1 MKRRWQCGLQ
11 WGWQCGLLAA
21 TAGLVFG
28 AAPMQAAMG
37 EETTAQAAAAP
48 PFSGTSVSHANAV
61 VFAIDAGRNSMT
73 LLVDHG
79 EPVDVVVDPSVGDV
93 GKLQLGDTVAVT
105 FNRALLLR
113 ADKSNSTGI
122 RERVD
127 KGFTTGPSL
136 GSSLAMHRVEAVV
149 TVVRIDRNK
158 RQLTLR
164 GPTRTVVLQAS
175 SDGLLDGLKAGD
187 SVRVDYVEATAV
199 QITRDGAPV
208 R

>member
-1 MKRRWQCGLQ
+1 MKCRGQY
-11 WGWQCGLLAA
+11 GLLAA
-21 TAGLVFG
+21 IAGLVFS
-28 AAPMQAAMG
+28 AAAMLAAMG
-37 EETTAQAAAAP
+37 EEATTQAP
-48 PFSGTSVSHANAV
+48 PENPFSGTSVAHANAV
-61 VFAIDAGRNSMT
+61 VFAIDTGRNSMT
-73 LLVDHG
+73 LLEDNG
-79 EPVDVVVDPSVGDV
+79 EPVDVAVDRSIGDV
-93 GKLQLGDTVAVT
+93 GKLRLGDTVAVT

-113 ADKSNSTGI
+113 ADKSNSSGI

-127 KGFTTGPSL
+127 KGFTTGA
-136 GSSLAMHRVEAVV
+136 SLAMHRVEAVV
-149 TVVRIDRNK
+149 TVVQIDRGK

-175 SDGLLDGLKAGD
+175 SDRLLDGLEAGD

>member
-1 MKRRWQCGLQ
+1 MKRESQHRLVAAIAGLVISAAPT
-11 WGWQCGLLAA
+11 LAA
-21 TAGLVFG
+21 TGEDPATN
-28 AAPMQAAMG
+28 APPG
-37 EETTAQAAAAP
+37 N
-48 PFSGTSVSHANAV
+48 PFSGTSVAHANAV
-61 VFAIDAGRNSMT
+61 VFAIDTSRNSMT
-73 LLVDHG
+73 LLEDNG
-79 EPVDVVVDPSVGDV
+79 EPVDVVVDPGVGDV

-113 ADKSNSTGI
+113 ADKSNSSGI

-136 GSSLAMHRVEAVV
+136 GSSLSMHRVEAVA
-149 TVVRIDRNK
+149 TVVQIDQSK

-175 SDGLLDGLKAGD
+175 SQGLLDGLKPGD

-199 QITRDGAPV
+199 QIMRDGAPV

>member
-1 MKRRWQCGLQ
+1 MKR
-11 WGWQCGLLAA
+11 GWQRGLLAA
-21 TAGLVFG
+21 TAALVLG
-28 AAPMQAAMG
+28 AAPMHAAMG
-37 EETTAQAAAAP
+37 EATTNQAAPGA
-48 PFSGTSVSHANAV
+48 PFSGTSVRHANAV
-61 VFAIDAGRNSMT
+61 VFDIDTGRNSMT
-73 LLVDHG
+73 LLVDNG
-79 EPVDVVVDPSVGDV
+79 EPVDVVVDPSIGDV
-93 GKLQLGDTVAVT
+93 GKLRLGDTVAVT

-113 ADKSNSTGI
+113 ADKSNSSGI

-127 KGFTTGPSL
+127 KGFTTGASL
-136 GSSLAMHRVEAVV
+136 GSSLSMHRVEAVATIV
-149 TVVRIDRNK
+149 QIDRDK

-199 QITRDGAPV
+199 QITRDGEPV